1 MMNDSISVVIEQEG
15 KKYIGFATLHDAVL
29 VDVDFY
35 CRDCRVEELVYLGS
49 VRDKK
54 IPFSFKGITS
64 YANRIVEN
72 NSNKFIVTCDEY
84 VSDKSNKTKL
94 ANVIENVYITT
105 YSNACGDGWRSAG
118 SDIEMRIDF
127 TEDFYNN
134 HLSTEVKDVKLH
146 GEFECY
152 ALFLTGENSH

>member
-15 KKYIGFATLHDAVL
+15 KKYVGFATLHDSVL

-84 VSDKSNKTKL
+84 VSDKAKKAKL
-94 ANVIENVYITT
+94 AKVIQNVFVTT
-105 YSNACGDGWRSAG
+105 HDNTCGLNWWPAS
-118 SDIEMRIDF
+118 SDVEIRIDF

-134 HLSTEVKDVKLH
+134 HLSPEIKDIKLQ
-146 GEFECY
+146 GEFRCS
-152 ALFLTGENSH
+152 ALLLTGENVH